1 MPKLDLS
8 AIPARTGSSYP
19 EPYNSQM
26 QGRSQQAL
34 GDAGGLSQFGVNLVK
49 LAPGAQSALRHWHEK
64 QDEFLMVT
72 EGMLT
77 LVDDTG
83 ETALAVGDCCSF
95 PAGDANGHHLV
106 NKSDAPGAF
115 LVVGTRT
122 DSEIGWYSDVDMK
135 VTVTPEDFAFTR
147 QDGSPLEDT

>member
-26 QGRSQQAL
+26 HGRSQQAL
-34 GDAGGLSQFGVNLVK
+34 GDAGGLSQFGANLVK

-72 EGMLT
+72 EGTLT
-77 LVDDTG
+77 LVDDMG
-83 ETALAVGDCCSF
+83 ETTLAVGDCCSF

-106 NKSDAPGAF
+106 NKSDTPGAF
-115 LVVGTRT
+115 LVIGTRT

-135 VTVTPEDFAFTR
+135 VTVTPEDFAFTL
-147 QDGSPLEDT
+147 QDGSPLENT